1 VASQLI
7 LTASSTYEDTVIAGL
22 HLQAVAVLNVRQ
34 QVNIILDPSSPS
46 VIMPSG
52 IIALSATDAEVLKQR
67 LDALVVAVEASRRRL
82 PPRVITS

>member
-1 VASQLI
+1 VVSQLI
-7 LTASSTYEDTVIAGL
+7 PTASSTYEDTVIAGL

-82 PPRVITS
+82 PPRVVTS